1 MNRFFNES
9 IKKTHCRKVLF
20 VNGLNQ
26 SYNSFNESVRE
37 VLDLLKESLTQS
49 EQKENRYS
57 HEVKAVFGQRQKQ
70 RILGIIA
77 WETLV
82 LQSHYTVSDKMQT
95 HERCH
100 AKRLRHYELFFH
112 WACRCTIKRAHYMNL
127 AAFKHESNHRPPH
140 DNTIKYDQSTRLH
153 DSRMTSCR
161 TTPIAQE
168 NDSHHL

>member
-57 HEVKAVFGQRQKQ
+57 HEVKAVFGQ
-70 RILGIIA
+70 
-77 WETLV
+77 
-82 LQSHYTVSDKMQT
+82 
-95 HERCH
+95 
-100 AKRLRHYELFFH
+100 
-112 WACRCTIKRAHYMNL
+112 
-127 AAFKHESNHRPPH
+127 
-140 DNTIKYDQSTRLH
+140 
-153 DSRMTSCR
+153 
-161 TTPIAQE
+161 
-168 NDSHHL
+168 